1 VERLV
6 SGVLFGLVLLV
17 LLMCVLAVATW
28 LVAPFFSI
36 P

>member
-1 VERLV
+1 VDRLV

-17 LLMCVLAVATW
+17 LLMCVLAAAAW
-28 LVAPFFSI
+28 LVAPFLSI